1 MHPALRRAVGFAAV
15 TVCLAQG
22 CTSTGGAGAAP
33 TVSPPRSPGEIDPAL
48 LQPLTALGPCQP
60 APPAVEGGPVE
71 GLVMP
76 DGAVLTSIEGT
87 GPITQ
92 VQGYIPMTPVQIRV
106 DYQRRGDVQ
115 ILQVEDEIREAEVLL
130 TADDRRVFVKAQ
142 ALCEEGSLFVAVVAP
157 AEAADSVPVPA
168 GSPQPAG

>member
-1 MHPALRRAVGFAAV
+1 VP
-15 TVCLAQG
+15 T
-22 CTSTGGAGAAP
+22 AP
-33 TVSPPRSPGEIDPAL
+33 PPRSPGEVDPEL
-48 LQPLTALGPCQP
+48 LEPLTALGPCQP
-60 APPAVEGGPVE
+60 APPAVGGGPVE
-71 GLVMP
+71 GLVVP

-87 GPITQ
+87 GPVTQ

-157 AEAADSVPVPA
+157 AEASESVPVPA
-168 GSPQPAG
+168 GSPQPG